1 MSMMS
6 LSPTTSTSNYDET
19 PSTKRRRT
27 TSFTAAAN
35 GGPRSEMA
43 SPQDSP
49 SGHGASS
56 SVAAAHIPK
65 RGARACTNCRKGKN
79 RCEGE
84 VRILHLSR
92 LAAGCLPVPR
102 PSPSRL
108 PAHPPGPA
116 NCSPCIHPLCR
127 LPVVDA
133 SLAAHNASS
142 RNQRRRMCRPCPPPA
157 SSKSPHNL
165 FPPHIAPHP
174 HPMPDLTLMPPST
187 TPRRRLSRLEGQYL
201 VRPPSICFRPSC
213 V

>member
-1 MSMMS
+1 MGQGGCVKRSPGVPPACGPVPSSPMSMMS

-84 VRILHLSR
+84 VRTLHLSR
-92 LAAGCLPVPR
+92 LAAGCLPVAR

-108 PAHPPGPA
+108 PAHPPGPG
-116 NCSPCIHPLCR
+116 CS
-127 LPVVDA
+127 LPGSV
-133 SLAAHNASS
+133 STLPTE
-142 RNQRRRMCRPCPPPA
+142 RR
-157 SSKSPHNL
+157 
-165 FPPHIAPHP
+165 
-174 HPMPDLTLMPPST
+174 T
-187 TPRRRLSRLEGQYL
+187 
-201 VRPPSICFRPSC
+201 VR